1 MSIQQLNWKN
11 TNGRHIHPTLHT
23 HCLFRQKTATLI
35 PKKHKTE
42 LHKYITGIITN
53 KKQKLIQINSMP
65 DHIHI
70 LVGITPDIVISD
82 LVRDIKRNATQ
93 FINRKRWT
101 VRKFMWQEGF
111 AAFTYSHS
119 QLKDVIFYIENQEE
133 HHSRKTFK
141 EEYLELLKRFDV
153 PYNPKYV
160 FDSDDTT
167 QA

>member
-1 MSIQQLNWKN
+1 MADTYTQLYIHIVFSVK
-11 TNGRHIHPTLHT
+11 GRQP
-23 HCLFRQKTATLI
+23 LI
-35 PKKHKTE
+35 PKRHKTE

-70 LVGITPDIVISD
+70 LVGITPDIAISD

-93 FINRKRWT
+93 LINRKRWT
-101 VRKFMWQEGF
+101 VGKFMWQEGF

-119 QLKDVIFYIENQEE
+119 QLKDVITYIENQET
-133 HHSRKTFK
+133 HHSNKTFK

-160 FDSDDTT
+160 FDVEGANET
-167 QA
+167 